1 MSEKYQY
8 EDGIKFT
15 RDDATGYYLNSTLR
29 KRIHRYV
36 WEKHYGSI
44 PDGYEIHHKDFN
56 KSNNNIENLELIK
69 KERHASIHG
78 RENGIANVESGL
90 LDEIRPLTKKWH
102 KSDEGRRWHKKH
114 YEKNKNKLYQEKEF
128 VCDWCGKHY
137 ISTINGRNRFCSN
150 RCKSAWR
157 RASGI
162 DDEERECIICGKKYT
177 VNKYSKTKT
186 CSKSCASKY
195 AYRNR
200 KDKKN

>member
-29 KRIHRYV
+29 KRMHRYV

-78 RENGIANVESGL
+78 RKNGLANVESGL
-90 LDEIRPLTKKWH
+90 LDKIRPLTKKWH

-137 ISTINGRNRFCSN
+137 ISTINGHNRFCSN
-150 RCKSAWR
+150 RCKTAWR